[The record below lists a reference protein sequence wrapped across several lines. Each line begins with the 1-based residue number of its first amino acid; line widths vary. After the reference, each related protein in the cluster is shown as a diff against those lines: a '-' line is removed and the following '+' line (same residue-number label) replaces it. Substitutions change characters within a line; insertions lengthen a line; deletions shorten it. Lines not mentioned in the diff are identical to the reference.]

1 MPHRE
6 THAAPA
12 KANLRIYH
20 SAKGSRMCAG
30 WYGAAGLLGGYNSPA
45 TGSKAAPA
53 ALTAVKIWA
62 LALPVRGI
70 FSIPKLCIGG
80 HLQRAIS
87 T

>member
-1 MPHRE
+1 MLHRK
-6 THAAPA
+6 TYAASSQ
-12 KANLRIYH
+12 ANLRIYY

-30 WYGAAGLLGGYNSPA
+30 WYSAAGLLGGYSSPA
-45 TGSKAAPA
+45 TGSKATPA

-70 FSIPKLCIGG
+70 SSIPKLCIGG

>member
-1 MPHRE
+1 
-6 THAAPA
+6 
-12 KANLRIYH
+12 
-20 SAKGSRMCAG
+20 MCAG
-30 WYGAAGLLGGYNSPA
+30 WYGAAGLLGGYSIPA

-53 ALTAVKIWA
+53 ALTALKIWA
-62 LALPVRGI
+62 LALPVRGN